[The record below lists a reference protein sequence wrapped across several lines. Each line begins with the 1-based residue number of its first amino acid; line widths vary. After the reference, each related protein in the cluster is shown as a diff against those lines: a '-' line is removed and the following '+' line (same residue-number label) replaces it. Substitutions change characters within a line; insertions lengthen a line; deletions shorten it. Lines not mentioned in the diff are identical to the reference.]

1 MADTIIPRSS
11 LLAVAGV
18 ILAALLLLT
27 ALPGPV
33 SVLED
38 QVTAVKYAVRGERV
52 ADTNIVIVY
61 LDEAT
66 IKITG
71 WPVRRNFH
79 ALMLKALS
87 ELRVRAVGMEMLFE
101 DQKPEYPEYDDLLA
115 GMIAGSSNT
124 VLTCYVDSLHAG
136 MGGVLTDTLP
146 KTFRFPSVA
155 RPPQYGAGLHLPL
168 PSFLGAAAGV
178 GHVNFTAR
186 GTVPVFLAYGEGV
199 IPSFGTELVRV
210 YAGID
215 RAGVAYDGE
224 TVRMQT
230 RNVVIQMP
238 TSDRGEVRLLYPG
251 PLSSFAAHPFLEVLR
266 AYDLARTDMTAD
278 VLVRQFR
285 DKIIL
290 VGIVAE
296 GRGVV
301 YDTPVDPRLP
311 SIGLHATFVDNALY
325 SGFLLPVSPW
335 IVACLALF
343 LGAGCSVSILFLR
356 PPIDIIGVVVCIGLT
371 LVVSFGLFVMSGIL
385 LPLLEPV
392 FVALAAVAAG
402 VLIRHRLVRRQVDV
416 LTGERN
422 GVRAELRD
430 KEARLTSLERELLD
444 FQSARSGDRT
454 EQLLEEIRRYKAE
467 IRTLSSR
474 AEDMEVYAGEG
485 EKPEPEVFE
494 GIVYGKG
501 GRIKPLVGFI
511 TKIAGSEAPV
521 LILGESGTGKEL
533 VARAIHRRS
542 KRPGGPF
549 IAVNCGALTESL
561 LESELFGHERGA
573 FTGAVKERL
582 GRFEMAD
589 GGTIFLDEIGE
600 VSEGFQLKLLR
611 VIQEGELER
620 VGGTK
625 TIKLNVRIVAAT
637 NRDLREQVKAKR
649 FREDLYYRLN
659 VLTVALPPLR
669 ERQEDIGLLTGHFL
683 EREGGAL
690 RVSRNVMDAL
700 QSYGWPGNVR
710 ELESVIRRGALLAK
724 AEQRSMISINDL
736 TDEVAETVRGK
747 TPVQEQ
753 ILDLMREFG
762 FSRSAVSE
770 TAVALGGLNRG
781 TAAEY
786 LRGECLKAF
795 AEQQFDLEKAV
806 LHISLSSNAA
816 VNERVRK
823 RLVEYLSNIVDAIDP
838 DRPWEDARVALKPKT
853 RNLPRRYHHI
863 LEQVAEAC
871 YRGIWKLPIA

>member
-1 MADTIIPRSS
+1 MIV
-11 LLAVAGV
+11 VAGV
-18 ILAALLLLT
+18 ILATLLFLTLLHS
-27 ALPGPV
+27 PV
-33 SVLED
+33 STLED
-38 QVTAVKYAVRGERV
+38 QVTAVKYAVRGERR

-66 IKITG
+66 VKIVG

-79 ALMLKALS
+79 ALMLKALT
-87 ELRVRAVGMEMLFE
+87 ELQVGVVGIEMLFE
-101 DQKPEYPEYDDLLA
+101 DEKLEYPEYDDLLA
-115 GMIAGSSNT
+115 GMITGSSKT

-136 MGGVLTDTLP
+136 IGRVVMDTLP
-146 KTFRFPSVA
+146 AMFRFPSVS
-155 RPPQYGAGLHLPL
+155 RPPLYGAGLHLPL
-168 PSFLGAAAGV
+168 RPFLRGAAGL

-186 GTVPVFLAYGEGV
+186 GTVPVFIAYGEGA

-230 RNVVIQMP
+230 RSMVIRIP
-238 TSDRGEVRLLYPG
+238 TSDRGEVRLVYPG
-251 PLSSFAAHPFLEVLR
+251 SLSSFTAYPFLEVLR
-266 AYDLARTDMTAD
+266 AYDRARTDMTAD
-278 VLVRQFR
+278 IPVRQFR
-285 DKIIL
+285 NKIVL
-290 VGIVAE
+290 VGVVAE
-296 GRGVV
+296 GRGLV

-311 SIGLHATFVDNALY
+311 SIGLHATFVDNALH
-325 SGFLLPVSPW
+325 SGFLRTVSPW
-335 IVACLALF
+335 IVACLALL
-343 LGAGCSVSILFLR
+343 LGAGSGASILFLR
-356 PPIDIIGVVVCIGLT
+356 PPFVVAGVVVC
-371 LVVSFGLFVMSGIL
+371 LVLPLAVSFGLFIMSGIL
-385 LPLLEPV
+385 LPVLVPFIV
-392 FVALAAVAAG
+392 TLAAIAAG
-402 VLIRHRLVRRQVDV
+402 VLIRHRIVRRQVDV

-422 GVRAELRD
+422 TVLAELRD
-430 KEARLTSLERELLD
+430 KEARLSSLERELLD
-444 FQSARSGDRT
+444 FQSARSADRT
-454 EQLLEEIRRYKAE
+454 EELLEEIRRYKAE

-474 AEDMEVYAGEG
+474 AEDMEVYAGEEG
-485 EKPEPEVFE
+485 GREPEVFE
-494 GIVYGKG
+494 GIVYNTG
-501 GRIKPLVGFI
+501 GRLKPVVEFI
-511 TKIAGSEAPV
+511 SKIAGSEAPV

-533 VARAIHRRS
+533 VARAIHNRS

-549 IAVNCGALTESL
+549 VAVNCGALSESL

-573 FTGAVKERL
+573 FTGAVKDRL
-582 GRFEMAD
+582 GRFELAE

-669 ERQEDIGLLTGHFL
+669 ERQEDTGLLINYFL
-683 EREGGAL
+683 DREGGGL

-710 ELESVIRRGALLAK
+710 ELESVIRRGVLLAR
-724 AEQRSMISINDL
+724 AEQRSMISTGDL
-736 TDEVAETVRGK
+736 TDEVAEAVSGK
-747 TPVQEQ
+747 VPVQEQ
-753 ILDLMREFG
+753 ILDLMREFA

-770 TAVALGGLNRG
+770 TAAALGGLNRG

-786 LRGECLKAF
+786 LRGECLKTF
-795 AEQQFDLEKAV
+795 TEQQFDLERTV
-806 LHISLSSNAA
+806 LRISLSSSAA

-823 RLVEYLSNIVDAIDP
+823 RLVDYLSHIAEGIDTA
-838 DRPWEDARVALKPKT
+838 RPWEEARTALKPKT
-853 RNLPRRYHHI
+853 KNLPQRYHHI

-871 YRGIWKLPIA
+871 YRGIWKLPTA

>member
-1 MADTIIPRSS
+1 MV
-11 LLAVAGV
+11 VAGV
-18 ILAALLLLT
+18 ILATLLFLSALH
-27 ALPGPV
+27 GPV
-33 SVLED
+33 NALED
-38 QVTAVKYAVRGERV
+38 QVTAVKYAIRGERR

-66 IKITG
+66 IKIVG

-79 ALMLKALS
+79 ALMLKALT
-87 ELRVRAVGMEMLFE
+87 ELHVRAVGMETLFE
-101 DQKPEYPEYDDLLA
+101 DQKLEYPEYDDLLA
-115 GMIAGSSNT
+115 AMIAGSSNT

-136 MGGVLTDTLP
+136 IGPVVTDTIP
-146 KTFRFPSVA
+146 ETFRFPSAA
-155 RPPQYGAGLHLPL
+155 RPPLYGAGIHLPL
-168 PSFLGAAAGV
+168 PPFLGGAAGV

-186 GTVPVFLAYGEGV
+186 GTVPAFIAYGEGA

-230 RNVVIQMP
+230 RNLAIQMP
-238 TSDRGEVRLLYPG
+238 VSDRGEVRLLYPG
-251 PLSSFAAHPFLEVLR
+251 PLSSFTAYPFLEVLR
-266 AYDLARTDMTAD
+266 AYDRARTDITAD
-278 VLVRQFR
+278 VPIRQFR
-285 DKIIL
+285 DKIVL

-311 SIGLHATFVDNALY
+311 SIGLHATFVDNALH
-325 SGFLLPVSPW
+325 SGFLYTVSPW
-335 IVACLALF
+335 IVACLALL
-343 LGAGCSVSILFLR
+343 LGTACGASMLFLR
-356 PPIDIIGVVVCIGLT
+356 PPFDILGVVVCLGLP
-371 LVVSFGLFVMSGIL
+371 LVVSFSLFLFSGIL
-385 LPLLEPV
+385 LPVLVPV
-392 FVALAAVAAG
+392 FVALVAIASG
-402 VLIRHRLVRRQVDV
+402 VLLRHRLVRRQVDV

-422 GVRAELRD
+422 TVRAELRD
-430 KEARLTSLERELLD
+430 KEARLASLERELLD
-444 FQSARSGDRT
+444 FQSARSADRT
-454 EQLLEEIRRYKAE
+454 EELLEEIRRYKAE

-474 AEDMEVYAGEG
+474 AEDMEVYAAEG
-485 EKPEPEVFE
+485 REHEPEVFE
-494 GIVYGKG
+494 GIVFSKG
-501 GRIKPLVGFI
+501 GHLKPVVEFI
-511 TKIAGSEAPV
+511 AKIATSEAPV

-542 KRPGGPF
+542 KRTGGPF

-573 FTGAVKERL
+573 FTGAVKDKL
-582 GRFEMAD
+582 GRFELAE

-649 FREDLYYRLN
+649 FREDLYYRVN
-659 VLTVALPPLR
+659 VLTIALPPLR
-669 ERQEDIGLLTGHFL
+669 ERQEDIGLLISHFL
-683 EREGGAL
+683 EREGGGL

-710 ELESVIRRGALLAK
+710 ELESVIRRGTLLAK
-724 AEQRSMISINDL
+724 AEERSMISINDL
-736 TDEVAETVRGK
+736 TDEVAETVRDK
-747 TPVQEQ
+747 VPVQEQ
-753 ILDLMREFG
+753 ILELMREYG

-770 TAVALGGLNRG
+770 TAAALGGLNRG

-795 AEQQFDLEKAV
+795 AEQQFDLEKTV
-806 LHISLSSNAA
+806 LRISLSYNST

-823 RLVEYLSNIVDAIDP
+823 RLTEYLSNIADGIDP
-838 DRPWEDARVALKPKT
+838 ARPWEDARIALKPKT
-853 RNLPRRYHHI
+853 KNLPQRYHQF

-871 YRGIWKLPIA
+871 YRGLWKLPVA